1 MNQPD
6 SWGGYWT
13 GAHLLYFCTL
23 ALEFNNSICS
33 QVDVELVFPDPLMES
48 LDGKVALTVKCL
60 ENIAPR

>member
-48 LDGKVALTVKCL
+48 LDSKVA
-60 ENIAPR
+60 